1 MAYIDGVFNTMG
13 KIPTDANFWEQDI
26 EQFVAGDT
34 ITSGFAQVIGEQ
46 VMNKLKNLDAVAYVR
61 FASVYRE
68 FKDINT
74 FMDELKKV
82 LDK

>member
-1 MAYIDGVFNTMG
+1 MVDSVETTVFNREE
-13 KIPTDANFWEQDI
+13 KEIP
-26 EQFVAGDT
+26 
-34 ITSGFAQVIGEQ
+34 SGVIGEL
-46 VMNKLKNLDAVAYVR
+46 VMNKLKDLDTVAYVR

-82 LDK
+82 MSNS

>member
-1 MAYIDGVFNTMG
+1 METDVFNMEE
-13 KIPTDANFWEQDI
+13 KEIP
-26 EQFVAGDT
+26 
-34 ITSGFAQVIGEQ
+34 SQVIGEL
-46 VMNKLKNLDAVAYVR
+46 VMDRLKSLDAVAYVR

-82 LDK
+82 MSTKN